1 MAVESHLDVPG
12 YLEKFGLMTPPVEG
26 EPAQEKGWVHKALAG
41 SSSSLALAF
50 IANKAL
56 IPVRVPITLGLT
68 PPVAKYVDFAFYDG
82 CY

>member
-12 YLEKFGLMTPPVEG
+12 YLQKFGLMTPPVEG
-26 EPAQEKGWVHKALAG
+26 EPEQEKGWVHKTLAG

-56 IPVRVPITLGLT
+56 IPIRVPITLGLT
-68 PPVAKYVDFAFYDG
+68 PPVAK
-82 CY
+82 